1 MKKYSE
7 KELLLN
13 AFQSF
18 YAILSKV
25 PFVSLDAEAGTK
37 PGEDST
43 VRASVKGRPVKF
55 ILEAKAQGEPR
66 IIRMAINQLQ
76 DYLKSAKDAYGI
88 LAAPYLTDAG
98 RQICK
103 EAGVGCIDLAGNAL
117 ISIGNIYIDI
127 GGIPN
132 PYPSY
137 RISRSVFSP
146 KSSRVLRVLMAD
158 PAKRWYVE
166 ELSRE
171 AGISIGLTSRV
182 KQYLL
187 AMEWIREEK
196 KSFYI
201 VKPDEVLS
209 QWVINYSYRKNQ
221 VFSYYSSHSEDE
233 LEAALRNECEKR
245 KYRYGLTLLSGALK
259 VAPFV
264 RSVRLFSYVDG
275 NIEDIA
281 AALQLKK
288 VDSGPNVTLL
298 QPYDEGI
305 FYGLQNIQGTNVVSD
320 IQLYLDLKGYKGRGE
335 EAAQAIFDQR
345 IKSLQANKDQALYGR
360 KDQ

>member
-1 MKKYSE
+1 MVKSQILVKKYSE
-7 KELLLN
+7 KEIISN

-18 YAILSKV
+18 YSILSKV
-25 PFVSLDAEAGTK
+25 PFVTLKHAKAGTRATA
-37 PGEDST
+37 GTEDSI
-43 VRASVKGRPVKF
+43 VKVLIEGKPIKF

-76 DYLKSAKDAYGI
+76 DYLKSAKDTYGI
-88 LAAPYLTDAG
+88 IAAPYLTDAG

-103 EAGVGCIDLAGNAL
+103 ESGVGCIDLAGNAL
-117 ISIGNIYIDI
+117 ISVGNIYIDI
-127 GGIPN
+127 GGVPN

-137 RISRSVFSP
+137 RVPRSVFSP

-158 PAKRWYVE
+158 PVKRWYVE

-201 VKPDEVLS
+201 VKPEEVFN
-209 QWVINYSYRKNQ
+209 QWVVNYSYKKNQ
-221 VFSYYSSHSEDE
+221 SFSYYTMLSEDE

-245 KYRYGLTLLSGALK
+245 KYRYGLTLFSGARK

-264 RSVRLFSYVDG
+264 RSMRFFSYVDG

-281 AALQLKK
+281 AALQLKE

-305 FYGLQNIQGTNVVSD
+305 LYGLQNIRGTDVVSD

-335 EAAQAIFDQR
+335 EAAQAILEQR
-345 IKSLQANKDQALYGR
+345 IKPKW
-360 KDQ
+360 